1 MANSGAAV
9 VPNPPE
15 AVVVA
20 AAPNKF
26 PAWAAG
32 LLPVKL
38 KADLAGSDA
47 DWDLALNMEL
57 WVVVAGAEAPKVKG
71 DPTAAAVVVGGWALK
86 EKEGFGASKVAA
98 LVTAGAPEEA
108 PKVGTDEL

>member
-1 MANSGAAV
+1 MAGSGAAV

-20 AAPNKF
+20 VPNKF
-26 PAWAAG
+26 PAGAAG

-38 KADLAGSDA
+38 KADLAGSVA

-57 WVVVAGAEAPKVKG
+57 LVVVAGAWAPKVKG
-71 DPTAAAVVVGGWALK
+71 DPAAAAVVVDGWALK

-98 LVTAGAPEEA
+98 LVTA
-108 PKVGTDEL
+108 